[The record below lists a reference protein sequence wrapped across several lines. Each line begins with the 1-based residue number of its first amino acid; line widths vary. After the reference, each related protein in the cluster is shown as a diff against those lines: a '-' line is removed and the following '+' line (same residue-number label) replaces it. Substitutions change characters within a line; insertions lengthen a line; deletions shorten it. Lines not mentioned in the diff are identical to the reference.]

1 MDELFWDLTKQH
13 TCSRGAA
20 SIAQHCRAPELWA
33 EPGAGREIIMCPENI
48 LSFSEVLFSLHSPVG
63 MQERTPAGWD
73 AGGRAAKRQIELGYK
88 GWG

>member
-1 MDELFWDLTKQH
+1 
-13 TCSRGAA
+13 
-20 SIAQHCRAPELWA
+20 
-33 EPGAGREIIMCPENI
+33 MCPENI